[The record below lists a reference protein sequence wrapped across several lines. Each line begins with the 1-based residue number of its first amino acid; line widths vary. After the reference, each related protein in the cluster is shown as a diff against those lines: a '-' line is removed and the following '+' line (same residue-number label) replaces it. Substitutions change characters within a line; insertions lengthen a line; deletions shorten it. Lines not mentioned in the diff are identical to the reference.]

1 MPRPARS
8 PAGPTYRLVLQRE
21 DTGAT
26 VVQYGAVPEERIRPI
41 LQGLSALVQ
50 VAGFKR
56 DLETAL
62 GKLGL

>member
-1 MPRPARS
+1 
-8 PAGPTYRLVLQRE
+8 VLQRE